1 MIRWKCCALC
11 IRKGMDDSMA
21 LKRRTEDGSTVV
33 VQETT
38 DDVEL
43 EESKSSGKQ
52 ESGKKGKFGKGKKKD
67 KKKKN
72 RVLSKNF
79 ADHPHLVAIKPKERY
94 VFHSDYFDIDG
105 QVATIV
111 SFFHNDGAQ
120 DNFGPFWGINR
131 IPSGMPDGV
140 TVMSFEQVAKMTDGW
155 LQAHQTKAETIASG
169 DEQEMNR
176 AGTNKGKQNAGRKA
190 RDFETIAQE
199 LNNGAAY
206 LHVHY
211 RLLVKAPNL
220 DTLDYAVEQI
230 ERLYTDRF
238 GTLSIAAYHGD
249 QRRELSTLFNRMPSK
264 VGSGFYFTSVE
275 YAGSYSLVTHGLED
289 ARGEYVGYMVGDVN
303 NSAVLFDTDGYK
315 HHAVIVNEGVFEKL
329 NRAHISDMWC
339 SKIAQAAM
347 LNNHRVV
354 HILMNGCDLDN
365 LGPAFDSLTSRLNMN
380 EGAVNMFE
388 MFGDEGEELAIFS
401 AQMQKLI
408 LMAEQA
414 YETNDNDRAVI
425 RGSLEEVATK
435 FYIDR
440 RMWRANAKEHREALR
455 VVNIPHNEIPMLQ
468 EFVSYLET
476 GYKQQTVTDAKD
488 PEKLHAMSIL
498 SLTFRNLL
506 SNNGDLFNVITSSSI
521 DDAVFGQR
529 VIYDFNGLIRRGI
542 GVAMAQLV
550 NIVSFAIGTLG
561 EGDVVIFHGA
571 NLIDDGV
578 KAYIDAQLAHLF
590 SRGGRVLYS
599 YDDVD
604 IMLGDK
610 AFCRYDK
617 ADFTI
622 FGNMTE
628 TAVAKYQEELGQ
640 EIPPDLS
647 RLITSKADT
656 VCYIR
661 RGFDNVVFR
670 QDLALG
676 ISPRKKAA
684 GGKGGVKRDG
694 LQL

>member
-1 MIRWKCCALC
+1 
-11 IRKGMDDSMA
+11 MA
-21 LKRRTEDGSTVV
+21 LKRRGADGTVEDVLP
-33 VQETT
+33 EEAL
-38 DDVEL
+38 D
-43 EESKSSGKQ
+43 ESKSGPPSK
-52 ESGKKGKFGKGKKKD
+52 EEKKKLRKSKKD
-67 KKKKN
+67 KKKKSQSVS
-72 RVLSKNF
+72 RNF
-79 ADHPHLVAIKPKERY
+79 ADHPHLCVIKPKERY
-94 VFHSDYFDIDG
+94 IFHSDYFEIDG
-105 QVATIV
+105 QYAKIVA
-111 SFFHNDGAQ
+111 FFHNDGAQ

-140 TVMSFEQVAKMTDGW
+140 TVMSFEQVEKMTDGW
-155 LQAHQTKAETIASG
+155 LQAHQTKAETVASG
-169 DEQEMNR
+169 DLQETTKS
-176 AGTNKGKQNAGRKA
+176 GTNKSKQQSGRKS
-190 RDFETIAQE
+190 RDFELIATE

-206 LHVHY
+206 LQVQY
-211 RLLVKAPNL
+211 RLLVKAPDL
-220 DTLDYAVEQI
+220 DTLDYAIEQI

-238 GTLSIAAYHGD
+238 GTLSIAPYHGD
-249 QRRELSTLFNRMPSK
+249 QRKELSTLFSKMKDK
-264 VGSGFYFTSVE
+264 VGAGFHFTSVE

-289 ARGEYVGYMVGDVN
+289 AKGEYVGYMVGDVN

-315 HHAVIVNEGVFEKL
+315 KHAVIVNEGIFEKL
-329 NRAHISDMWC
+329 DRAHISDMWC
-339 SKIAQAAM
+339 SKIAQSAM

-354 HILMNGCDLDN
+354 HILMNGCDLDK
-365 LGPAFDSLTSRLNMN
+365 LGPGFDTLTSRLNMN
-380 EGAVNMFE
+380 KGAVNMFE
-388 MFGDEGEELAIFS
+388 MFGDVGDELSIFA
-401 AQMQKLI
+401 AQMQKLV

-414 YETNDNDRAVI
+414 YETTDSDRSVI

-440 RMWRANAKEHREALR
+440 RMWRANAKEHRDELR
-455 VVNIPHNEIPMLQ
+455 VVGIPHSEVPMLQ

-488 PEKLHAMSIL
+488 PEKLHAMNVL

-506 SNNGDLFNVITSSSI
+506 SNNGDLFNVITNDTI
-521 DDAVFGQR
+521 DNAAYGQR

-550 NIVSFAIGTLG
+550 NVVSFAIGTLG

-571 NLIDDGV
+571 NLIDNGV
-578 KAYIDAQLAHLF
+578 KSYIDTQLQHLF
-590 SRGGRVLYS
+590 TRGGRVLYS

-640 EIPPDLS
+640 EIPPDLA

-684 GGKGGVKRDG
+684 GGKGGMKRDG
-694 LQL
+694 LQI

>member
-1 MIRWKCCALC
+1 
-11 IRKGMDDSMA
+11 MA
-21 LKRRTEDGSTVV
+21 LKRRG
-33 VQETT
+33 
-38 DDVEL
+38 
-43 EESKSSGKQ
+43 
-52 ESGKKGKFGKGKKKD
+52 ESGEVEIVEKKEPEVSPKEEKKAR
-67 KKKKN
+67 KKAEKERKKRKN
-72 RVLSKNF
+72 QALSKDFN
-79 ADHPHLVAIKPKERY
+79 AYPHLQAIKPKERY
-94 VFHSDYFDIDG
+94 VFHSDYFEVDN
-105 QVATIV
+105 QVAKIV

-140 TVMSFEQVAKMTDGW
+140 IVQSFEEVSKMTDGW
-155 LQAHQTKAETIASG
+155 LQNHQTKAETIASG
-169 DEQEMNR
+169 DEKEMNR

-190 RDFETIAQE
+190 RDFELIATE

-206 LHVHY
+206 LQVHY
-211 RLLVKAPNL
+211 RLLVKAPDL
-220 DTLDYAVEQI
+220 DTLDYAIEQI

-238 GTLSIAAYHGD
+238 GTLTIAPYHGD
-249 QRRELSTLFNRMPSK
+249 QRKELSTLFSK
-264 VGSGFYFTSVE
+264 NSAKIGKGFYFTSTE

-289 ARGEYVGYMVGDVN
+289 AKGEYVGYMVGDVN

-315 HHAVIVNEGVFEKL
+315 KHAVIVNEGIFEKL
-329 NRAHISDMWC
+329 GRAHVSDMWC
-339 SKIAQAAM
+339 SKIAQSAM

-354 HILMNGCDLDN
+354 HILMNDCDLDR
-365 LGPAFDSLTSRLNMN
+365 LGPAFDSLTARLNMN
-380 EGAVNMFE
+380 KGAVNMFE
-388 MFGDEGEELAIFS
+388 MFGDEGEELSIFA

-414 YETNDNDRAVI
+414 YDCTPQDRSII
-425 RGSLEEVATK
+425 RGNLEKIATL

-440 RMWRANAKEHREALR
+440 RMWRENAKEHREDLR
-455 VVNIPHNEIPMLQ
+455 VVNIPHNEVPMLQ

-488 PEKLHAMSIL
+488 PELLHAMSVL

-506 SNNGDLFNVITSSSI
+506 SSNGDLFNVVTSSAI
-521 DDAVFGQR
+521 DDAAYGQR
-529 VIYDFNGLIRRGI
+529 VIYDFNGLRRRGS

-561 EGDVVIFHGA
+561 VGDVVIFHGA

-578 KAYIDAQLAHLF
+578 KPYIDAQLQHLYG
-590 SRGGRVLYS
+590 RGGRVLYS

-610 AFCRYDK
+610 SFCRYDK

-676 ISPRKKAA
+676 ISPKKKASD
-684 GGKGGVKRDG
+684 GKGGMKRDG
-694 LQL
+694 LQV